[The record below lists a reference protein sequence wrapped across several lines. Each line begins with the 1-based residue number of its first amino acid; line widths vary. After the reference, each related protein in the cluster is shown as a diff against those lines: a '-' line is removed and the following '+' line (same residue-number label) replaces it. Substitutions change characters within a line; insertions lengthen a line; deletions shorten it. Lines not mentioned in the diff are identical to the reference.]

1 MEQEAGATFATLRV
15 VALAGGVGGAR
26 LAQGLAALLPPERLT
41 LIVNTG
47 DDFEHLGLTICPD
60 LDTVLYTLAGL
71 AHPETGWGLA
81 GETFVT
87 LSRVAELGGPAWFH
101 LGDRDLAT
109 HLVRTHWLRAGLRLT
124 EVMRR
129 LAEAS
134 GVLHPL
140 LPMTDDRCRTK
151 VLTGEGELDFQDYF
165 VHRQWQPQISG
176 FRWEGLETAAPTPEV
191 LAALSAADLVVFCP
205 SNPFVSLDPILNLPG
220 VRERIAAHCAVAVS
234 PILGGQTVKGPAAKM
249 FRELGVEPSAVA
261 VAGHYRD
268 LLRGFVLD
276 RVDAALA
283 PQVTALGLAA
293 HVMPTLMPGLPERI
307 AVAQGVLEFGATL
320 VRG

>member
-1 MEQEAGATFATLRV
+1 MGREVGEAFATLRV

-26 LAQGLAALLPPERLT
+26 LVQGLAALLPPAQLT
-41 LIVNTG
+41 IIVNTG

-87 LSRVAELGGPAWFH
+87 LARVAELGGPAWFR

-109 HLVRTHWLRAGLRLT
+109 HLVRTHWLRAGFRLT
-124 EVMRR
+124 EVMHR
-129 LAEAS
+129 LAEAAS
-134 GVLHPL
+134 VLHPL

-151 VLTGEGELDFQDYF
+151 VLTDEGELDFQEYF
-165 VHRQWQPQISG
+165 VHRQWQPRVRG
-176 FRWEGLETAAPTPEV
+176 FRWEGGASAQPTPEV
-191 LAALSAADLVVFCP
+191 LAALAGADLVVFCP

-220 VRERIAAHCAVAVS
+220 VREQIAARCAVAVS

-261 VAGHYRD
+261 VAEHYRG

-276 RVDAALA
+276 SMDAALA
-283 PQVTALGLAA
+283 PPVTAWGMAA

-307 AVAQGVLEFGATL
+307 AVAQGVLEFGAAL
-320 VRG
+320 VGR